1 MIMVTERV
9 LDGIMGYGSY
19 RVDTKHLEHTSDY
32 NLPAQAR
39 AHSKN
44 GWHCKGHDSW
54 WHGVNLNVCG
64 FP

>member
-1 MIMVTERV
+1 
-9 LDGIMGYGSY
+9 MGSW
-19 RVDTKHLEHTSDY
+19 DMEAIESILSTWNTSDY
-32 NLPAQAR
+32 NLPAQVR

-44 GWHCKGHDSW
+44 GCHCEGHDHSW